1 MRKNGKNFQSVIIIF
16 TYWRFPVQWTWLAC
30 SSFFFKGSTQ
40 HSWDWFD
47 FEAERK
53 TNNKLL
59 LFLNSTHVPCNV
71 QDMDPSHLM
80 RVCVKKGKLKRS
92 SLASSWKLCLVY
104 TLFNFIFF
112 SLLMS
117 PLFRIKWHNNN
128 RLFFIRDGFLLNV
141 KRTLTS
147 WVCPYLIVAW
157 ANTCHAMNY

>member
-53 TNNKLL
+53 TNKKLL

-80 RVCVKKGKLKRS
+80 RVCVKKKGTYREVPM
-92 SLASSWKLCLVY
+92 LATVY

-112 SLLMS
+112 SLM
-117 PLFRIKWHNNN
+117 PLFMIKWHYNN
-128 RLFFIRDGFLLNV
+128 RLFFIRDGFLLNA

-147 WVCPYLIVAW
+147 WVCPYLSRVGEHLSCNELLA
-157 ANTCHAMNY
+157 TQ